1 MGATLGGFSL
11 INWCVGPEA
20 ALPLIGPV
28 SWASDVMSWASVLAM
43 LVLSVF
49 LMMPVASAIISLFL
63 ERVVQAVED
72 KHYPNLPVVTGIPLG
87 QALFDML
94 NFLLVLLAA
103 NLVAL
108 LLYALFFPVAP
119 FIFWGMNGFLL
130 GREYFQL
137 VATRRLG
144 WAEAKALRRRHTGK
158 IWLAGTLVAVP
169 LSMPLV
175 NLVIPILAVATF
187 THLFHQLS
195 PVPSD

>member
-1 MGATLGGFSL
+1 MILSSIVKALRQIGDQRFRQVLLLGIGLSVLFLVGATLGVFTL
-11 INWCVGPEA
+11 INWSFGPEA
-20 ALPLIGPV
+20 SLPLIGPV

-108 LLYALFFPVAP
+108 LLYC
-119 FIFWGMNGFLL
+119 LL
-130 GREYFQL
+130 Y
-137 VATRRLG
+137 T
-144 WAEAKALRRRHTGK
+144 
-158 IWLAGTLVAVP
+158 
-169 LSMPLV
+169 
-175 NLVIPILAVATF
+175 
-187 THLFHQLS
+187 S
-195 PVPSD
+195 PSPRD